1 MYLSVLC
8 AVISI
13 MRLREVTV
21 LPSHS
26 FHVNSFMLSKRR
38 LSLIL
43 SVLSCARSVYTFV
56 VFEMFF
62 EALNL
67 RSYTLYS

>member
-1 MYLSVLC
+1 M
-8 AVISI
+8 
-13 MRLREVTV
+13 TV
-21 LPSHS
+21 LPSYN

-38 LSLIL
+38 LSPIFP
-43 SVLSCARSVYTFV
+43 VLSCARSVYTFV

-67 RSYTLYS
+67 RPYTVKVTIPVQKYEVRNNKPV